1 MSVEIRSLT
10 IPDALYQRIKAR
22 AEQNHRSVEDELIE
36 AAAAGIAED
45 GEDIPPDLERTLAS
59 LAVLDDATLQQAAHS
74 HLPLEMWQEI
84 EGLHFKQQ
92 REGLMA
98 SEQERLSWLMR
109 QYERAMLIRGEA
121 AALLT
126 ERGYDVKAVR
136 KQP

>member
-1 MSVEIRSLT
+1 MSIEIPLH
-10 IPDALYQRIKAR
+10 IPDDLYQRLKER
-22 AEQNHRSVEDELIE
+22 AEQNHRTVEEELIE

-59 LAVLDDATLQQAAHS
+59 LAVLNDETLIQAARS

-84 EGLHFKQQ
+84 ESLHFKQQ
-92 REGLMA
+92 REGLMV
-98 SEQERLSWLMR
+98 SEQERLNWLMR

-126 ERGYDVKAVR
+126 DRGYDVKALL
-136 KQP
+136 QQS